1 MSAFLYFDVYGHRV
15 LAAQDVRD
23 AFEPFGCWVRPLLD
37 GTFQVGVGDFS
48 FYIVDCPSPASRP
61 GLVEWLARVR
71 GAAPYTHLYGA
82 VIEDV
87 HRYVDDFDEADA
99 LWDDIRGA
107 FALLAERIGGV
118 FVFLDYDPA
127 QPTDYYD
134 EETGQTYRFPDE
146 VDSAAEPEGPAGPT
160 LDLDWYGLLSVTPHP
175 AGRWIEACERYF
187 PDLVPDYYDYERRPI
202 TAAARRYLLDPDSR
216 QENPALIQSGF
227 LGRMGAR
234 LPRLS
239 SGGAGTANTNPN
251 PVYGYGCRVLLRTV
265 EERMSLREFRR
276 FFTTMARELRSELA
290 TGQVLHGYASDG
302 GEAVWV
308 PGAEQPRSLELSR
321 DYEFLGLPSVA
332 SWWVWLGPD
341 YARAV
346 GGWLERGAPG
356 SWVVEGTGDGGV
368 FVQTSTEPVACGAG
382 AGQWFPE
389 EFLPTVGPVPRRRLV
404 DWLLGVR
411 PRAQVGPARVMPTW
425 TRPTTDAGPG
435 ADGTNGPDTRPAGG
449 PEPTTDAGVGADAGR
464 AHNPT
469 TGPGADGTSG
479 HVASADAGRAHNPT
493 TDTGT
498 RPGADAPGPPRT

>member
-1 MSAFLYFDVYGHRV
+1 MSWTVALDVYGHRA
-15 LAAQDVRD
+15 LGAQDVRD
-23 AFEPFGCWVRPLLD
+23 AFGPFGCWVRPLLD
-37 GTFQVGVGDFS
+37 GTFDVGVGGLGFRLM
-48 FYIVDCPSPASRP
+48 DCPSPASRP

-71 GAAPYTHLYGA
+71 GVPAYTHLYGA

-146 VDSAAEPEGPAGPT
+146 VDSAAEPEGPALRTDEGAF
-160 LDLDWYGLLSVTPHP
+160 LSLAWMGFPALTPHP
-175 AGRWIEACERYF
+175 MRRWMETCERLY
-187 PDLVPDYYDYERRPI
+187 PDLAPDRYGYEGRPI
-202 TAAARRYLLDPDSR
+202 TAAKRRYLFDPSSREYESLISNTELLGDVHVNLPAVYSPDRTTPVPLHRTYSIACRVPLDKL
-216 QENPALIQSGF
+216 ETG
-227 LGRMGAR
+227 MGAE
-234 LPRLS
+234 
-239 SGGAGTANTNPN
+239 G
-251 PVYGYGCRVLLRTV
+251 LRD
-265 EERMSLREFRR
+265 
-276 FFTTMARELRSELA
+276 FFIGMARELPAELA
-290 TGQVLHGYASDG
+290 TCELGQRHWPAMSQD
-302 GEAVWV
+302 
-308 PGAEQPRSLELSR
+308 REL
-321 DYEFLGLPSVA
+321 LGLPSVA

-368 FVQTSTEPVACGAG
+368 LIQTSAEPTGYESG

-404 DWLLGVR
+404 DWLLGTR
-411 PRAQVGPARVMPTW
+411 PRPQMGPARVMPTW
-425 TRPTTDAGPG
+425 TRPTTDTGPG

-464 AHNPT
+464 AHNPPT
-469 TGPGADGTSG
+469 DPGADGTSG
-479 HVASADAGRAHNPT
+479 HVASADTDRAHNPT
-493 TDTGT
+493 TGP
-498 RPGADAPGPPRT
+498 RSAGGPGEPTED

>member
-1 MSAFLYFDVYGHRV
+1 MVGAGEPPCRLFCILTCTGAGRRA
-15 LAAQDVRD
+15 LGAQDVRD
-23 AFEPFGCWVRPLLD
+23 AFGPFGCWVRPLLNGD
-37 GTFQVGVGDFS
+37 FQVGVGDFS
-48 FYIVDCPSPASRP
+48 FYIVDYPSPASRP

-82 VIEDV
+82 EIEDV

-118 FVFLDYDPA
+118 SVLLDYDPA
-127 QPTDYYD
+127 QPADYYD

-146 VDSAAEPEGPAGPT
+146 VDSAAEPEGPSGPA

-216 QENPALIQSGF
+216 QEDPALIQSGF
-227 LGRMGAR
+227 LGKTGAR

-290 TGQVLHGYASDG
+290 TGQVLRGYASDG

-308 PGAEQPRSLELSR
+308 PGAEHPRSLELSR
-321 DYEFLGLPSVA
+321 DYEFLGLPSA
-332 SWWVWLGPD
+332 PSWWVWLGPD
-341 YARAV
+341 YARV
-346 GGWLERGAPG
+346 VSGWLERGVPS
-356 SWVVEGTGDGGV
+356 SWVVEETGDGGV
-368 FVQTSTEPVACGAG
+368 LVQTSAEPTGYEAG

-404 DWLLGVR
+404 DWLLGTR

-425 TRPTTDAGPG
+425 TRPTTDP
-435 ADGTNGPDTRPAGG
+435 GPDTRPGTAN
-449 PEPTTDAGVGADAGR
+449 
-464 AHNPT
+464 NPT

-479 HVASADAGRAHNPT
+479 PD
-493 TDTGT
+493 T

>member
-71 GAAPYTHLYGA
+71 GVPAYTHLYGA

-99 LWDDIRGA
+99 LWDRIFGA

-134 EETGQTYRFPDE
+134 EETGQTYAFP
-146 VDSAAEPEGPAGPT
+146 PEPAGEPAPRT
-160 LDLDWYGLLSVTPHP
+160 DEGAFLSLAWMGFPALTPHP
-175 AGRWIEACERYF
+175 MRRWMEICERLY
-187 PDLVPDYYDYERRPI
+187 PDLAPDRYGYEGRPI
-202 TAAARRYLLDPDSR
+202 TAAKRRYLFDPSSREYESLISNTGLLGDVHVNLPAVYSPDRTTPVPLHRTYSIACRVPLDKL
-216 QENPALIQSGF
+216 ETG
-227 LGRMGAR
+227 MGAE
-234 LPRLS
+234 
-239 SGGAGTANTNPN
+239 G
-251 PVYGYGCRVLLRTV
+251 LRD
-265 EERMSLREFRR
+265 
-276 FFTTMARELRSELA
+276 FFVRMARELPAELA
-290 TGQVLHGYASDG
+290 TCELGQRHWPVMSQD
-302 GEAVWV
+302 
-308 PGAEQPRSLELSR
+308 R
-321 DYEFLGLPSVA
+321 EFLGLPSVG

-341 YARAV
+341 YARVV

-368 FVQTSTEPVACGAG
+368 FVQTSAEPVACGAG
-382 AGQWFPE
+382 EWFPE
-389 EFLPTVGPVPRRRLV
+389 EFLPTVGPVPRRRLL
-404 DWLLGVR
+404 DWLLGTR

-425 TRPTTDAGPG
+425 TRPTTDTGPG
-435 ADGTNGPDTRPAGG
+435 ADGTADPDPGPRPGG
-449 PEPTTDAGVGADAGR
+449 DPEPTTRPGTDADADR

-469 TGPGADGTSG
+469 TGPG
-479 HVASADAGRAHNPT
+479 
-493 TDTGT
+493 
-498 RPGADAPGPPRT
+498 DAPGGPGEPTED

>member
-99 LWDDIRGA
+99 LWDRIFGA

-134 EETGQTYRFPDE
+134 EETGQTYAFP
-146 VDSAAEPEGPAGPT
+146 PEPAGEPAPRT
-160 LDLDWYGLLSVTPHP
+160 DEGAFLSLAWMGFPALTPHP
-175 AGRWIEACERYF
+175 MRRWMETCERLY
-187 PDLVPDYYDYERRPI
+187 PDLAPDRYGYEGRPI
-202 TAAARRYLLDPDSR
+202 TAAKRRYLFDPSSREYESLISNAELLGDIHVNLPAVYSPDRTTPVPLHRTYSIACRVPLDKL
-216 QENPALIQSGF
+216 ETG
-227 LGRMGAR
+227 MGAE
-234 LPRLS
+234 
-239 SGGAGTANTNPN
+239 G
-251 PVYGYGCRVLLRTV
+251 LRD
-265 EERMSLREFRR
+265 
-276 FFTTMARELRSELA
+276 FFIGMARELPAELA
-290 TGQVLHGYASDG
+290 TCELGQRHWPAMSQD
-302 GEAVWV
+302 
-308 PGAEQPRSLELSR
+308 R
-321 DYEFLGLPSVA
+321 EFLGLPSVG

-341 YARAV
+341 YARVV

-368 FVQTSTEPVACGAG
+368 FVQTSAEPVACGAG
-382 AGQWFPE
+382 EWFPE

-404 DWLLGVR
+404 DWLLGTR

-425 TRPTTDAGPG
+425 TRPTTDTGPG
-435 ADGTNGPDTRPAGG
+435 ADGTADPDPGPRPGG
-449 PEPTTDAGVGADAGR
+449 DPEPTTRPGTDADADR

-469 TGPGADGTSG
+469 TGPG
-479 HVASADAGRAHNPT
+479 
-493 TDTGT
+493 
-498 RPGADAPGPPRT
+498 DAPGGPGEPTED

>member
-71 GAAPYTHLYGA
+71 GVPAYTHLYGA

-99 LWDDIRGA
+99 LWDRIFGA

-146 VDSAAEPEGPAGPT
+146 VDSAAEPEGPSGPA

-239 SGGAGTANTNPN
+239 SGGAGTANANPN

-290 TGQVLHGYASDG
+290 TGQVLRGYASDG

-321 DYEFLGLPSVA
+321 DYEFLGLPSVG

-341 YARAV
+341 YARVV

-368 FVQTSTEPVACGAG
+368 FVQTSAEPVACGAG
-382 AGQWFPE
+382 EWFPE
-389 EFLPTVGPVPRRRLV
+389 EFLPTVGPVPRRRLL
-404 DWLLGVR
+404 DWLLGTR

-425 TRPTTDAGPG
+425 TRPTTDPG
-435 ADGTNGPDTRPAGG
+435 ADETTDPDPGPRPAGG
-449 PEPTTDAGVGADAGR
+449 PEPTTRPGTDADAGT

-469 TGPGADGTSG
+469 TGPD
-479 HVASADAGRAHNPT
+479 
-493 TDTGT
+493 T

>member
-1 MSAFLYFDVYGHRV
+1 MSAFLYFDVYGHRA
-15 LAAQDVRD
+15 LGAQDVRD
-23 AFEPFGCWVRPLLD
+23 AFESFGCWVRPLLD

-82 VIEDV
+82 EIEDV

-146 VDSAAEPEGPAGPT
+146 VDSAAEPEGPAGPA

-239 SGGAGTANTNPN
+239 SGGSGTANANPN

-265 EERMSLREFRR
+265 EERTSLREFRR

-290 TGQVLHGYASDG
+290 TGQVLRGYASDG

-321 DYEFLGLPSVA
+321 DYEFLGLPSA
-332 SWWVWLGPD
+332 PSWWVWLGPD
-341 YARAV
+341 WARV
-346 GGWLERGAPG
+346 VSGWLERGAPS
-356 SWVVEGTGDGGV
+356 SWVVEETGDGGV
-368 FVQTSTEPVACGAG
+368 FVQTSAEPVACGAG
-382 AGQWFPE
+382 AWFPE

-425 TRPTTDAGPG
+425 TRPTTDAG
-435 ADGTNGPDTRPAGG
+435 TRPAGG
-449 PEPTTDAGVGADAGR
+449 PGEPTARPDAGADADR

-469 TGPGADGTSG
+469 TGPG
-479 HVASADAGRAHNPT
+479 
-493 TDTGT
+493 
-498 RPGADAPGPPRT
+498 DAPGGPGEPTED

>member
-1 MSAFLYFDVYGHRV
+1 MSTFLYFDVYGHRA
-15 LAAQDVRD
+15 LGAQDVRD
-23 AFEPFGCWVRPLLD
+23 AFESFGCWVRPLLD
-37 GTFQVGVGDFS
+37 GTFQVGVGGLG
-48 FYIVDCPSPASRP
+48 FYIVDYPSPASRP

-82 VIEDV
+82 EIEDV

-99 LWDDIRGA
+99 LWDNIFGA

-118 FVFLDYDPA
+118 SVFLDYDPA
-127 QPTDYYD
+127 QPADYYD

-146 VDSAAEPEGPAGPT
+146 VDSAAEPEGPSGPA

-227 LGRMGAR
+227 LGKTGAR

-239 SGGAGTANTNPN
+239 SSGAGTANTNPN

-308 PGAEQPRSLELSR
+308 PGAEHPRSLELSR
-321 DYEFLGLPSVA
+321 DYEFLGLPSA
-332 SWWVWLGPD
+332 PSWWVWLGPD
-341 YARAV
+341 YARVV
-346 GGWLERGAPG
+346 GGWLERGAP
-356 SWVVEGTGDGGV
+356 SLWVVEETGDGGV
-368 FVQTSTEPVACGAG
+368 FVQTSTEPVACG

-404 DWLLGVR
+404 DWLLGTR

-425 TRPTTDAGPG
+425 TRPTTDPGTRPTGGPEPTAGPDTRASTDAGPG
-435 ADGTNGPDTRPAGG
+435 ADRTSGPGPD
-449 PEPTTDAGVGADAGR
+449 ADADR

-469 TGPGADGTSG
+469 ADP
-479 HVASADAGRAHNPT
+479 D
-493 TDTGT
+493 T

>member
-1 MSAFLYFDVYGHRV
+1 M
-15 LAAQDVRD
+15 
-23 AFEPFGCWVRPLLD
+23 
-37 GTFQVGVGDFS
+37 
-48 FYIVDCPSPASRP
+48 
-61 GLVEWLARVR
+61 
-71 GAAPYTHLYGA
+71 
-82 VIEDV
+82 
-87 HRYVDDFDEADA
+87 
-99 LWDDIRGA
+99 
-107 FALLAERIGGV
+107 

-146 VDSAAEPEGPAGPT
+146 VDSAAEPEGPSGPA

-239 SGGAGTANTNPN
+239 SGGAGTANANPN

-290 TGQVLHGYASDG
+290 TGQVLRGYASDG

-308 PGAEQPRSLELSR
+308 PGAERPRSLELSQDR
-321 DYEFLGLPSVA
+321 EFLGLPSVG

-341 YARAV
+341 YARVV

-368 FVQTSTEPVACGAG
+368 FVQTSAEPVACGAG
-382 AGQWFPE
+382 EWLPE

-404 DWLLGVR
+404 DWLLGTR

-425 TRPTTDAGPG
+425 TRPTTDPGPG
-435 ADGTNGPDTRPAGG
+435 ADGTNGP
-449 PEPTTDAGVGADAGR
+449 GADADADR

-469 TGPGADGTSG
+469 TGPR
-479 HVASADAGRAHNPT
+479 SAGGPGEPT
-493 TDTGT
+493 ED
-498 RPGADAPGPPRT
+498 

>member
-1 MSAFLYFDVYGHRV
+1 MSAFLYFDVYGHRA
-15 LAAQDVRD
+15 LGAQDVRD
-23 AFEPFGCWVRPLLD
+23 AFGPFGCWVRPLLNGD
-37 GTFQVGVGDFS
+37 FQVGVGDFS
-48 FYIVDCPSPASRP
+48 FYIVDYPSPASRP

-82 VIEDV
+82 EIEDV

-118 FVFLDYDPA
+118 SVLLDYDPA
-127 QPTDYYD
+127 QPADYYD

-146 VDSAAEPEGPAGPT
+146 VDSAAEPEGPSGPA

-216 QENPALIQSGF
+216 QEDPALIQSGF
-227 LGRMGAR
+227 LGKTGAR

-308 PGAEQPRSLELSR
+308 PGAEHPRSLELSR
-321 DYEFLGLPSVA
+321 DYEFLGLPSA
-332 SWWVWLGPD
+332 PSWWVWLGPD
-341 YARAV
+341 YARV
-346 GGWLERGAPG
+346 VSGWLERGVPS
-356 SWVVEGTGDGGV
+356 SWVVEETGDGGV
-368 FVQTSTEPVACGAG
+368 LVQTSAEPTGYEAG

-404 DWLLGVR
+404 DWLLGTR

-425 TRPTTDAGPG
+425 TRPTTDP
-435 ADGTNGPDTRPAGG
+435 GPDTRPGTAN
-449 PEPTTDAGVGADAGR
+449 
-464 AHNPT
+464 NPT

-479 HVASADAGRAHNPT
+479 PD
-493 TDTGT
+493 T

>member
-1 MSAFLYFDVYGHRV
+1 MSAFLYFDVYGHRA
-15 LAAQDVRD
+15 LGAQDVRD
-23 AFEPFGCWVRPLLD
+23 AFESFGCWVRPLLD

-71 GAAPYTHLYGA
+71 GVPAYTHLYGA
-82 VIEDV
+82 EIEDV

-118 FVFLDYDPA
+118 LVLLDYDPA

-146 VDSAAEPEGPAGPT
+146 VDSAAEPEGPSGPA

-239 SGGAGTANTNPN
+239 SGGSGTANANPN

-290 TGQVLHGYASDG
+290 TGQVLRGYASDG

-321 DYEFLGLPSVA
+321 DYEFLGLPSA
-332 SWWVWLGPD
+332 PSWWVWLGPD
-341 YARAV
+341 WARV
-346 GGWLERGAPG
+346 VSGWLERGAPS
-356 SWVVEGTGDGGV
+356 SWVVEETGDGGV
-368 FVQTSTEPVACGAG
+368 FVQTSADPVVCESGAG
-382 AGQWFPE
+382 AWFPE

-425 TRPTTDAGPG
+425 TRPTTDTNAEGTNGPDADAGTAHNPITGPG
-435 ADGTNGPDTRPAGG
+435 ADGTTGPD
-449 PEPTTDAGVGADAGR
+449 ADAGT

-469 TGPGADGTSG
+469 TGPGAGGT
-479 HVASADAGRAHNPT
+479 AGP
-493 TDTGT
+493 DT

>member
-1 MSAFLYFDVYGHRV
+1 MSAFLYFDVYGHRA
-15 LAAQDVRD
+15 LGAQDVRD
-23 AFEPFGCWVRPLLD
+23 AFESFGCRVRPLLD

-99 LWDDIRGA
+99 LWDGIFGA

-134 EETGQTYRFPDE
+134 EETGQTYAFP
-146 VDSAAEPEGPAGPT
+146 PEPAGEPAPRT
-160 LDLDWYGLLSVTPHP
+160 DEGAFLSLAWMGFPALTPHP
-175 AGRWIEACERYF
+175 MRRWMETCERLY
-187 PDLVPDYYDYERRPI
+187 PDLAPDRYGYEVRPI
-202 TAAARRYLLDPDSR
+202 TAAKRRYLFDPSSREYESLISNTELLGDVHVNLPAVYSPDRTTPVPLHRTYSIACKVPLDKL
-216 QENPALIQSGF
+216 ETG
-227 LGRMGAR
+227 MGVER
-234 LPRLS
+234 LRD
-239 SGGAGTANTNPN
+239 
-251 PVYGYGCRVLLRTV
+251 
-265 EERMSLREFRR
+265 
-276 FFTTMARELRSELA
+276 FFIGMARELPAELA
-290 TGQVLHGYASDG
+290 TCELGQRHWPVMSQD
-302 GEAVWV
+302 
-308 PGAEQPRSLELSR
+308 REL
-321 DYEFLGLPSVA
+321 LGLPSVG

-341 YARAV
+341 YARVV

-368 FVQTSTEPVACGAG
+368 FVQTSAEPVACGAG
-382 AGQWFPE
+382 EWFPE

-404 DWLLGVR
+404 DWLLGTR
-411 PRAQVGPARVMPTW
+411 PRPQVGPARVMPTW
-425 TRPTTDAGPG
+425 TRPTTDDADPSAG

-464 AHNPT
+464 AHNPL
-469 TGPGADGTSG
+469 
-479 HVASADAGRAHNPT
+479 
-493 TDTGT
+493 TDPDT

>member
-1 MSAFLYFDVYGHRV
+1 MSAFLYFDVYGRRA
-15 LAAQDVRD
+15 LGAQDVRD
-23 AFEPFGCWVRPLLD
+23 AFGPFGCWVRPLLNGD
-37 GTFQVGVGDFS
+37 FQVGVGDFS
-48 FYIVDCPSPASRP
+48 FYIVDYPSPASRP

-82 VIEDV
+82 EIEDV

-118 FVFLDYDPA
+118 SVLLDYDPA
-127 QPTDYYD
+127 QPADYYD

-146 VDSAAEPEGPAGPT
+146 VDSAAEPEGPSGPA

-227 LGRMGAR
+227 LGRTGAR

-239 SGGAGTANTNPN
+239 SGGAGTADMNPN

-290 TGQVLHGYASDG
+290 TGQVLRGYASDG

-321 DYEFLGLPSVA
+321 DYEFLGLPSVG

-368 FVQTSTEPVACGAG
+368 LVQTSTEPVACGAG
-382 AGQWFPE
+382 AWFPE

-425 TRPTTDAGPG
+425 TRPTTDADASPRPG
-435 ADGTNGPDTRPAGG
+435 GDPESTTDPDPN
-449 PEPTTDAGVGADAGR
+449 PTTDAGTGT

-469 TGPGADGTSG
+469 TGPG
-479 HVASADAGRAHNPT
+479 
-493 TDTGT
+493 
-498 RPGADAPGPPRT
+498 DAPGGPGEPTED

>member
-1 MSAFLYFDVYGHRV
+1 MSAFLYFDVYGHRA
-15 LAAQDVRD
+15 LGAQDVRD
-23 AFEPFGCWVRPLLD
+23 AFEPFGCWVRPLLN

-82 VIEDV
+82 VIEDL

-99 LWDDIRGA
+99 LWDEIFGA

-146 VDSAAEPEGPAGPT
+146 VDSAAEPEGPSGPA

-239 SGGAGTANTNPN
+239 SGGSGTANANPN

-290 TGQVLHGYASDG
+290 TGQVLRGYASDG

-341 YARAV
+341 YAQAV

-382 AGQWFPE
+382 EWFPE

-404 DWLLGVR
+404 DWLLGTR

-425 TRPTTDAGPG
+425 TRPTTGPG
-435 ADGTNGPDTRPAGG
+435 ADGTVGPDPGPRPAGG
-449 PEPTTDAGVGADAGR
+449 PEPTTRPGTDADAGR

-469 TGPGADGTSG
+469 TGPD
-479 HVASADAGRAHNPT
+479 
-493 TDTGT
+493 T

>member
-1 MSAFLYFDVYGHRV
+1 MSAFLYFDVYGHRA
-15 LAAQDVRD
+15 LGAQDVCD
-23 AFEPFGCWVRPLLD
+23 AFESFGCRVRPLLD
-37 GTFQVGVGDFS
+37 GTFQVGIGDFS

-71 GAAPYTHLYGA
+71 GAAPYAHLYGA

-146 VDSAAEPEGPAGPT
+146 VDSAAEPEGPSGPA

-290 TGQVLHGYASDG
+290 AGQVLRGYTSDG

-346 GGWLERGAPG
+346 GGWLERGAPS

-411 PRAQVGPARVMPTW
+411 PRAQVGPARVIPTW
-425 TRPTTDAGPG
+425 TRPT
-435 ADGTNGPDTRPAGG
+435 ADTGTRPAGG

-464 AHNPT
+464 AHNPPT
-469 TGPGADGTSG
+469 DPGADGTSG
-479 HVASADAGRAHNPT
+479 HVASADTDRAHNPT
-493 TDTGT
+493 TGPDT

>member
-1 MSAFLYFDVYGHRV
+1 MSWTVALDVYGRRALGV
-15 LAAQDVRD
+15 RDVRE
-23 AFEPFGCWVRPLLD
+23 AFESFGCRVRPLLD
-37 GTFQVGVGDFS
+37 GTFDVGVDGLGFRLM
-48 FYIVDCPSPASRP
+48 DCPSPASRP

-71 GAAPYTHLYGA
+71 GSASYTHLYGA
-82 VIEDV
+82 EIEDV

-118 FVFLDYDPA
+118 FVFLDYDLA

-146 VDSAAEPEGPAGPT
+146 VDSAAEPEGPTGPA

-227 LGRMGAR
+227 LGRTGAR

-341 YARAV
+341 YARVV
-346 GGWLERGAPG
+346 GGWLERGAPS
-356 SWVVEGTGDGGV
+356 SWVVEETGDGGV
-368 FVQTSTEPVACGAG
+368 LVQTSTEPVACG

-404 DWLLGVR
+404 DWLLGTR
-411 PRAQVGPARVMPTW
+411 PRPQMGPARVMPTW
-425 TRPTTDAGPG
+425 TRPTTDTGPG
-435 ADGTNGPDTRPAGG
+435 ADGTNDPGADAATGTAHN
-449 PEPTTDAGVGADAGR
+449 PTTDDADPSAGADGTNGPGADADAGR

-469 TGPGADGTSG
+469 GPRSAGGPGE
-479 HVASADAGRAHNPT
+479 PT
-493 TDTGT
+493 ED
-498 RPGADAPGPPRT
+498 

>member
-23 AFEPFGCWVRPLLD
+23 AFESFGCWVRPLLD

-82 VIEDV
+82 VIEDA

-99 LWDDIRGA
+99 LWDGIFGA

-118 FVFLDYDPA
+118 FVLLDYDPA

-146 VDSAAEPEGPAGPT
+146 VDSAAEPEGPSGPA

-239 SGGAGTANTNPN
+239 SGGSGTANANPN

-290 TGQVLHGYASDG
+290 TGQVLRGYASDG

-341 YARAV
+341 YARVV

-368 FVQTSTEPVACGAG
+368 LIQTSAEPVACGAG
-382 AGQWFPE
+382 EWFPE

-404 DWLLGVR
+404 DWLLGTR

-425 TRPTTDAGPG
+425 TRPTTDPGPV
-435 ADGTNGPDTRPAGG
+435 PRPAGG
-449 PEPTTDAGVGADAGR
+449 PGADAATGTAHNPTTDDADPSAGADGTSGHVVGADADR

-469 TGPGADGTSG
+469 TGPGT
-479 HVASADAGRAHNPT
+479 
-493 TDTGT
+493 
-498 RPGADAPGPPRT
+498 DAPGGPGEPTED

>member
-1 MSAFLYFDVYGHRV
+1 MSAFLYFDVYGRRA
-15 LAAQDVRD
+15 LGAQDVRD
-23 AFEPFGCWVRPLLD
+23 AFESFGCRVRPLLD
-37 GTFQVGVGDFS
+37 GTFQVGIGDFS

-118 FVFLDYDPA
+118 FVFLDYDPV

-146 VDSAAEPEGPAGPT
+146 VDSAAEPEGPSGPA

-321 DYEFLGLPSVA
+321 DYEFLGLPSA
-332 SWWVWLGPD
+332 PSWWVWLGPD

-368 FVQTSTEPVACGAG
+368 FVQTSREPVACGAG
-382 AGQWFPE
+382 AWFPE

-404 DWLLGVR
+404 DWLLGTR

-425 TRPTTDAGPG
+425 TRPTTDDADPGPG

-449 PEPTTDAGVGADAGR
+449 PEPTTDAGVGADADR

-479 HVASADAGRAHNPT
+479 PD
-493 TDTGT
+493 T